1 MSRTIRGSRETEL
14 ESTPQLSPA
23 EWPSQRTDT
32 ATISRHTPSS
42 SSRLSLVVGA
52 VRVVERTAGVGEV
65 VGAASYGTLPAGRGV
80 LVGGSRCG
88 EPRSAPF
95 RGKTVQWPRAS
106 KTVQWPRANH
116 RHARPGCA
124 RRSVCLGSVSCTCWW
139 LQVRPEPCW
148 WLLEAPPAL
157 PLAPW
162 RAVPSV
168 FHARGTLGT
177 LVPLTP
183 VCPRRVSL
191 VLRACCTSSSS

>member
-1 MSRTIRGSRETEL
+1 MSRTIKGSRETEP
-14 ESTPQLSPA
+14 ESTLQLSSA
-23 EWPSQRTDT
+23 EWPSQKTDT

-42 SSRLSLVVGA
+42 SSKLLLFVGA
-52 VRVVERTAGVGEV
+52 VRVAERTTGVGEV
-65 VGAASYGTLPAGRGV
+65 VGAASYGTPPTGRDV

-88 EPRSAPF
+88 KPWSAPF
-95 RGKTVQWPRAS
+95 RGR
-106 KTVQWPRANH
+106 TVQWPRANH
-116 RHARPGCA
+116 RHARPSCA
-124 RRSVCLGSVSCTCWW
+124 RRSACLGPVSCTCRW

-168 FHARGTLGT
+168 FHARGTLGA

-183 VCPRRVSL
+183 ACPSRVSL
-191 VLRACCTSSSS
+191 VLPS